1 MLLLPSDSV
10 PSADSMFPNSRRAP
24 RVRAERLGVR
34 CWGAASASR
43 HTHRLGGH
51 IPGLASAPALTGWT
65 QNPDAPLNWARKC
78 ARPSPTSGPL
88 HGLCPPPIWALPSLR
103 ASSRRCVAAEG
114 RGALEVQGQNPK
126 PRTLTAMAAWGPF
139 RVPVPCVGG
148 RELPGRG
155 RGRGPE
161 LADLLQ
167 GWRAC
172 RNLGSTTSSEAEG
185 TGWERLSTQP
195 QVTQRMAGREL
206 SLRPPGSRSG
216 PSLWGARKAPHML
229 TT

>member
-1 MLLLPSDSV
+1 MKHICNIFVLVKSAPGTAYGCAVLLLPSDSV

-43 HTHRLGGH
+43 HAHRLGGH
-51 IPGLASAPALTGWT
+51 IPGLVSTPALTGWT

-126 PRTLTAMAAWGPF
+126 PRTLTAMAAAGPF

-172 RNLGSTTSSEAEG
+172 RISVA
-185 TGWERLSTQP
+185 RLP
-195 QVTQRMAGREL
+195 LRRRAPAGR
-206 SLRPPGSRSG
+206 G
-216 PSLWGARKAPHML
+216 
-229 TT
+229 